1 MRTKFS
7 FCVIAYLDDFLIIEN
22 SFDRCNA
29 ALSSLIQVLRKLGF
43 SINYKKVKGPCRSL
57 IFLGVMIDTVAYTL
71 SLPNEKMCEF
81 IDQLWDFRGRRRA
94 SKRQLESLIGSLNW
108 AGQVIQGGR
117 TYLRRMIDMKN
128 KLCSPSDKIRLND
141 NFFDDLNWWLAYMKV
156 FNGFVRILDKKNPC
170 YFNAN

>member
-43 SINYKKVKGPCRSL
+43 SINYKKVEGPCRSL

-117 TYLRRMIDMKN
+117 TYLRRMIDTKN
-128 KLCSPSDKIRLND
+128 KLCSPSDKYGGIFLPP
-141 NFFDDLNWWLAYMKV
+141 L
-156 FNGFVRILDKKNPC
+156 VR
-170 YFNAN
+170 